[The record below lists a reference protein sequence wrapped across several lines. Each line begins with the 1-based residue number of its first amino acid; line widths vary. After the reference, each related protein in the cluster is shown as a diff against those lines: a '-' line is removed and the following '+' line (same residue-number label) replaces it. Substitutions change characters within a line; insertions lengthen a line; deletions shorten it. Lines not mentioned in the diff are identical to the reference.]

1 MFWYCFVSHAA
12 PTTQPTTQPTTAPTY
27 TIGGGCPVVQ
37 GGFGICPVTCTANS
51 NCTGEQLCCLSSCG
65 GRTCASPCPNVT
77 CATQC
82 SKYTADKNG
91 CPTCAC
97 AGKFSLFWFGHWRVP
112 LCNSLLH
119 FVSWWISN
127 RTKPPP
133 LFAAHSTP
141 PPTGKLSCIS
151 LYYNISDGYEKLNRY
166 GLTDDANADG
176 RWSNLMHSLT
186 CWPQPRCW
194 KIISFVLRCIL

>member
-12 PTTQPTTQPTTAPTY
+12 PTTQPTTQPITAPTY

-51 NCTGEQLCCLSSCG
+51 NCTSEQLCCLSRCG
-65 GRTCASPCPNVT
+65 SRICTSPCPNVT

-97 AGKFSLFWFGHWRVP
+97 VGKFSLFWFGYWCVSMILYCIP
-112 LCNSLLH
+112 LIHEFLKGQLLELKLNSY
-119 FVSWWISN
+119 
-127 RTKPPP
+127 PP
-133 LFAAHSTP
+133 P
-141 PPTGKLSCIS
+141 PPT
-151 LYYNISDGYEKLNRY
+151 
-166 GLTDDANADG
+166 TD
-176 RWSNLMHSLT
+176 
-186 CWPQPRCW
+186 
-194 KIISFVLRCIL
+194 